1 MGGLCLFER
10 WATCTFIRGWVRVC
24 GGRGWGGCQ
33 CTAQHLCSEVCG
45 CLGTLGPLPGHMHGL
60 VGGGGRGSRPA
71 TVPQG
76 CGAGTHARAGH
87 GGKGGAGRV
96 GCLHNLDDTPVLGLL
111 HLPPQH
117 RALISGIALYTRVGG
132 L

>member
-1 MGGLCLFER
+1 VGGVGVNAQHSTCAVKSAGAWAPSVLCL
-10 WATCTFIRGWVRVC
+10 ATCMVW
-24 GGRGWGGCQ
+24 WGG
-33 CTAQHLCSEVCG
+33 
-45 CLGTLGPLPGHMHGL
+45 
-60 VGGGGRGSRPA
+60 GSRLE

-96 GCLHNLDDTPVLGLL
+96 GCFHNLDDIPVLGLL